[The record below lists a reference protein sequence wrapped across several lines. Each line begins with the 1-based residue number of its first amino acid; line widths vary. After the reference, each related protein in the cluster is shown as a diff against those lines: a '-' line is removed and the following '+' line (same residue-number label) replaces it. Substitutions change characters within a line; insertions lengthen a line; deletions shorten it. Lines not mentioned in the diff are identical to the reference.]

1 MAASMHLAGVSHDVE
16 EKICELWP
24 IKRLKSYQRDVLKLI
39 LYDRRDVLVCM
50 PTGSGKSLCFEALT
64 VAAPF
69 FQTEFNS
76 TCRKVNNTVTSRDVR
91 AMPMQENEVPVDL
104 HNPVVLV
111 ISPLVS
117 LIKKQVSHLNAI
129 LRVRHRH
136 GHGEAVRD
144 TDTVSVTVSSVTDT
158 RSHSLTGTTGT
169 TLVSPDPPPLAM
181 SAIDLCE
188 EDFDY
193 DVLHSGQYRLVDFSL
208 NSIRVD
214 K

>member
-24 IKRLKSYQRDVLKLI
+24 IKRLKSYQRDVLELI

-91 AMPMQENEVPVDL
+91 AMPMQENEVPVEL

-117 LIKKQVSHLNAI
+117 LIKKQVSHLNAT

-136 GHGEAVRD
+136 GHGEAVR
-144 TDTVSVTVSSVTDT
+144 DTVSVTVSSVTDT

-181 SAIDLCE
+181 SAIDLSE

>member
-1 MAASMHLAGVSHDVE
+1 
-16 EKICELWP
+16 
-24 IKRLKSYQRDVLKLI
+24 
-39 LYDRRDVLVCM
+39 M

-76 TCRKVNNTVTSRDVR
+76 TCRKVNNTVTSRNVR
-91 AMPMQENEVPVDL
+91 AMPMQENEVPVEL

-144 TDTVSVTVSSVTDT
+144 TVTVSSVTDT